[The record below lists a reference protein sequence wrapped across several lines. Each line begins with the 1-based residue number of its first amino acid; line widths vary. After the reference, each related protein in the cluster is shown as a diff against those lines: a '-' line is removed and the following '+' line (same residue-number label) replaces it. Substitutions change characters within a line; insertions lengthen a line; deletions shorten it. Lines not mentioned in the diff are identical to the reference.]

1 MSWWLEC
8 RVRQAFETLLGP
20 GKGDLKT
27 ESARSRVKAAR
38 DRTLSPKRDSATC
51 CISTEAAGEAIDR
64 MLAQDIFG
72 AQQLLAYIRPT
83 KSTKVTKALQKLPR
97 LFQIGFFFP
106 LRLAELFY
114 IMDEEG
120 GIVSQQRAAA
130 LLALAPGCGEAQKG
144 GEGSDL

>member
-1 MSWWLEC
+1 M
-8 RVRQAFETLLGP
+8 RQAFETLLGP

-97 LFQIGFFFP
+97 LFQIGFFPVEAGRAF
-106 LRLAELFY
+106 LHHGR
-114 IMDEEG
+114 G
-120 GIVSQQRAAA
+120 GWHRQPAARRRAAGA
-130 LLALAPGCGEAQKG
+130 GARVRRGPKG
-144 GEGSDL
+144 RGRVGFVAFRL